1 MALQTDRN
9 DQSRSQNT
17 RSIYSL
23 TAVRHQFNLHNTFHN
38 EALRSRLVFSTCFDN
53 VFRGNNGDIRYDAA
67 HVVNAGMRR
76 IERYGRA
83 PDYAGLN
90 GSRQVRMAPD

>member
-1 MALQTDRN
+1 MINREVKTRGPFTH
-9 DQSRSQNT
+9 SQPSAIN
-17 RSIYSL
+17 
-23 TAVRHQFNLHNTFHN
+23 FNLHNTFHN
-38 EALRSRLVFSTCFDN
+38 EALRSRLVFSTCFDD
-53 VFRGNNGDIRYDAA
+53 VFRGNNGDIPYDAA
-67 HVVNAGMRR
+67 HVVNAGLRR